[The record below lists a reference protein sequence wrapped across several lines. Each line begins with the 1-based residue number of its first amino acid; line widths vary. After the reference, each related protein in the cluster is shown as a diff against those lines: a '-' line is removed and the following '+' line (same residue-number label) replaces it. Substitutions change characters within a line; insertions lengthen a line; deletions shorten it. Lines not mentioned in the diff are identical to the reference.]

1 MSSTNAGSTVM
12 PRISDNL
19 NAIRQALGN
28 SNDIVIRELMLV
40 SGQSAAI
47 IYTDGLVDTQKIQ
60 QFIIESLTFDY
71 GEHITLDMPEPIAQ
85 EPFPELLRRSI
96 LKAGDIQ
103 QHSSMKLTLRAIV
116 SGFAVLLLDGYSC
129 AIALDMKLFPD
140 RQVSPSET
148 EPGVRGPKDAFT
160 ENVRKNTALVR
171 RRIKDP
177 NLRIESY
184 AIGRVTQTDVF
195 VLYIKGIA
203 RDSVVEEARNRLK
216 RIDTDAI
223 LESGYIEEMI
233 QDSTWSPFPTVYNTE
248 RPDVTAAELLEGK
261 VVVMIDGTPFVLVV
275 PALFVSFFHASED
288 YYQRFD
294 VSSLIRLLR
303 FVGVF
308 FSLLGPS
315 LYIALTTFHQE
326 MLPTQLIVSL
336 VAQREGVPFPAF
348 VEAMLMEITFE
359 VLREAGVRMPRTFG
373 PTVSFVGTLVIGQS
387 AVEAGIVSPAMLI
400 VVAFTAIS
408 SFVIPATSMS
418 ISLRML
424 RFPFM
429 ILSATFGLVGM
440 MAGIIVLVLHL
451 SSLRSF
457 GVPYMSPLAPFTA
470 QDVSD
475 TLFRLPQWAMKAR
488 PRQVS
493 QQNGNRNSLKRP
505 QPNMASDNASD
516 PANGE
521 ESGQG

>member
-1 MSSTNAGSTVM
+1 MTSTTPGFMVA
-12 PRISDNL
+12 PKLSDNL
-19 NAIRQALGN
+19 YAIRQALGN

-40 SGQSAAI
+40 NGQSAALA
-47 IYTDGLVDTQKIQ
+47 YTDGLVDTQKIQ
-60 QFIIESLTFDY
+60 QFVIESLTFDY
-71 GEHITLDMPEPIAQ
+71 GETVTLDMPEAIAH

-96 LKAGDIQ
+96 LKAGEIQ
-103 QHSSMKLTLRAIV
+103 QHSRMDLTIRSIV
-116 SGFAVLLLDGYSC
+116 SGFAVLLLDGYPC
-129 AIALDMKLFPD
+129 AITMDMKLFPD
-140 RQVSPSET
+140 RQVGPSET

-177 NLRIESY
+177 NLRIESFE
-184 AIGRVTQTDVF
+184 IGRVTQTDVF
-195 VLYIKGIA
+195 MLYIKGIA
-203 RDSVVEEARNRLK
+203 RESVIEEARARLT

-223 LESGYIEEMI
+223 LESGYIEDMI
-233 QDSTWSPFPTVYNTE
+233 QDNAWSPFPTVYNTE

-261 VVVMIDGTPFVLVV
+261 VIIMIDGTPFVLVI

-294 VSSLIRLLR
+294 VSSLIRMLR
-303 FVGVF
+303 SVGVF
-308 FSLLGPS
+308 FTLLGPS

-408 SFVIPATSMS
+408 SFVIPSTSMS

-429 ILSATFGLVGM
+429 VLSATFGLIGM

-451 SSLRSF
+451 CSLRSF
-457 GVPYMSPLAPFTA
+457 GVPYMSPLAPFTS
-470 QDVSD
+470 QDIKD
-475 TLFRLPQWAMKAR
+475 TLFRVPQWAMKTR
-488 PRQVS
+488 PRQVAKQTGKRNALQHS
-493 QQNGNRNSLKRP
+493 QPPAAPDS
-505 QPNMASDNASD
+505 AS
-516 PANGE
+516 
-521 ESGQG
+521 SGQPGQE